1 MKSKIMVVVA
11 ILAVMCWAG
20 AALAYEL
27 NASNPTL
34 SFSTADGNLSNVFS
48 HPADFTSGTAT
59 AVLTL
64 VNPGAANAF
73 LDIVLTN
80 TTAGGTPSNSGV
92 LGALFWTSNTFFP
105 GSGTADGQIVNP
117 AGGTDVSNFWGYAS
131 TTGLPFGFGTDVAG
145 NQGVSAVG
153 LGFGAATGTTGFTPV
168 ATPGSNTNNI
178 DGIDYTIVAT
188 GTIFG
193 PGNFPTAS
201 GPNVEPFV
209 HITLNLPN
217 ATSYSFSD
225 PEAWWGTATGN
236 TVPLPPSVLL
246 MGSGLLG
253 LGLVG
258 WRRRSQQA

>member
-117 AGGTDVSNFWGYAS
+117 
-131 TTGLPFGFGTDVAG
+131 
-145 NQGVSAVG
+145 
-153 LGFGAATGTTGFTPV
+153 
-168 ATPGSNTNNI
+168 GSNTNNI
-178 DGIDYTIVAT
+178 DGIDYTILASVPMSPAT
-188 GTIFG
+188 RG
-193 PGNFPTAS
+193 
-201 GPNVEPFV
+201 
-209 HITLNLPN
+209 
-217 ATSYSFSD
+217 
-225 PEAWWGTATGN
+225 
-236 TVPLPPSVLL
+236 
-246 MGSGLLG
+246 
-253 LGLVG
+253 
-258 WRRRSQQA
+258 